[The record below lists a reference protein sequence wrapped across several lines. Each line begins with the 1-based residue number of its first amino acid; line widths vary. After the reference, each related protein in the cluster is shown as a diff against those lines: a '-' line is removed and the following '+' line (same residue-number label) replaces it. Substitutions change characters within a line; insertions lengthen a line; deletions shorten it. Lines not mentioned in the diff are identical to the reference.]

1 MLCSSDWPVI
11 KMTVMGKKTSTRKHD
26 RIIYLFWFC
35 LVILSPSI
43 FALNQQQQLTQT
55 GFSEELRKAYIQN
68 DDQLADSLIRA
79 NRFLVKPFINDLV
92 KECISTELNGKTAES
107 KQVMTIA
114 QKAASNFEE
123 IFGEKSLKIAVN
135 YLTMWSTDQKKTKFS
150 ADSIFSI
157 GIKFRLGKE
166 YEKAMEYFP
175 QALNMYKNIGDER
188 GESEVLGHVA
198 VLYFDQ
204 ADFQSAMAWYR
215 EALIK
220 REKVDDKQL
229 TGNTLN
235 SIGSV
240 YLRGFNDYPQA
251 ISYYEKAGKL
261 REEIGDTQGLRT
273 TMTYEANAYLRQ
285 ADQLKI
291 SGKYVEALSSLDKS
305 GEIQLKLN
313 SRVSYAEVLS
323 NMGFVYSRLGDYT
336 VAVEKLSEALKIMKE
351 EDDIEGLAGVYNNL
365 GVVLQDAGREE
376 KALEYFN
383 NSLRIYEEKGDLSQ
397 VLPMLNNI
405 GTVYFNM
412 GDFNKAEEY
421 HERGLRISRDLNEK
435 NIEVDFL
442 LNLANDQTLLGKLD
456 DAKAN
461 YVAGY
466 EVAKSLNNPELIW
479 KITAGMAENYELR
492 GEFEKAIELND
503 TALTILEGMREVLGK
518 EEFKANFM
526 AKERYAFEDIINML
540 RILHEKD
547 ITKGNDVL
555 AFQYAERSKSRSL
568 LDLLSESDSITNP
581 AYAGMASAHP
591 VTLEEA
597 QALCGDK
604 NTVILEYMVGDSS
617 SCLWVITS
625 TDHQLFKIP
634 PLKELQEQVETI
646 RFALQDPEQT
656 ESGFLTTA
664 GYDLYQELI
673 QPAESFLTKKS
684 NLVIIPDGILNYL
697 PFEVLLTENTGKNQE
712 ISYADLPYL
721 VKKYSISYG
730 QSASVLKN
738 LLSEYAADQEIK
750 PGNRRLIAF
759 GDPDYGDTGGTDLS
773 AGKQYRRLAYSGKE
787 VEKIASYFREGFSDT
802 YLRDAATEENVK
814 RNGKLNEYDYIHFA
828 AHGYIDEDRPDL
840 SSLVLAQGNNSEEDG
855 LLQAAEI
862 YNLKLNA
869 DLVVLSACQTGLGK
883 LVRGEGIVGLT
894 RAFMYAGTPSVLVS
908 LWSVSDISTADLMGE
923 FYESLIKHKLS
934 KTNALRKAQL
944 ALLSDDKYAH
954 PFYWASFV
962 LYGDWR

>member
-11 KMTVMGKKTSTRKHD
+11 KLTVMEKEIKTRKHD
-26 RIIYLFWFC
+26 RIIFLFWLC
-35 LVILSPSI
+35 LIMLSPSI
-43 FALNQQQQLTQT
+43 FALNKPQQLTQA
-55 GFSEELRKAYIQN
+55 GFSQELREACIQS
-68 DDQLADSLIRA
+68 DDQLAISLIRA

-92 KECISTELNGKTAES
+92 KECISSELHGSAAES
-107 KQVMTIA
+107 KQILTIA
-114 QKAASNFEE
+114 QKVASDFEE
-123 IFGEKSLKIAVN
+123 IFGEKSLGIAVN
-135 YLTMWSTDQKKTKFS
+135 YLAMWSKDQKKTKHT

-157 GIKFRLGKE
+157 GIKYRLGKE
-166 YEKAMEYFP
+166 YEKAMEYLP
-175 QALNMYKNIGDER
+175 QALDMYKNIGDER
-188 GESEVLGHVA
+188 GESEVLGHIA

-204 ADFQSAMAWYR
+204 ADFQSAMTWYQ

-235 SIGSV
+235 SIGSI
-240 YLRGFNDYPQA
+240 YLRSFNDYPQA
-251 ISYYEKAGKL
+251 IYYYEKAGKL
-261 REEIGDTQGLRT
+261 REEIGDIQGLRT
-273 TMTYEANAYLRQ
+273 TLTYKANAYLRQ
-285 ADQLKI
+285 ADQLKN
-291 SGKYVEALSSLDKS
+291 SGKYAEALSSLEKS
-305 GEIQLKLN
+305 GEIQLELN
-313 SRVSYAEVLS
+313 SRANYAEVLS
-323 NMGFVYSRLGDYT
+323 NMGFVYSKLGDYP
-336 VAVEKLSEALKIMKE
+336 VAVEKMQEAVKIMNE
-351 EDDIEGLAGVYNNL
+351 ENDTEGLAGVYNNF

-383 NSLRIYEEKGDLSQ
+383 SSLKIYEEKGDLSQ

-412 GDFNKAEEY
+412 RDFNKAEEY
-421 HERGLRISRDLNEK
+421 HKRGLQISRDLNEK

-456 DAKAN
+456 EAKAN
-461 YVAGY
+461 YMAGY
-466 EVAKSLNNPELIW
+466 EIAKSLNNPELLW

-503 TALTILEGMREVLGK
+503 TALAILEGMRETLGR

-540 RILHEKD
+540 RILNEKD

-555 AFQYAERSKSRSL
+555 AFGYAERSKSRSL

-581 AYAGMASAHP
+581 AYAGLASAHP
-591 VTLEEA
+591 VSLEEA

-625 TDHQLFKIP
+625 TDHRLFKIP
-634 PLKELQEQVETI
+634 PRKELQEQIETI
-646 RFALQDPEQT
+646 RFALQHPEQT
-656 ESGFLTTA
+656 ESEFLTTA
-664 GYDLYQELI
+664 GYYLYQVLI
-673 QPAESFLTKKS
+673 QPAETFLTKKS

-697 PFEVLLTENTGKNQE
+697 PFEVLLTGNTAKNQE

-738 LLSEYAADQEIK
+738 LLAESAADQKIK

-759 GDPDYGDTGGTDLS
+759 GDPDYSDPDGADLS
-773 AGKQYRRLAYSGKE
+773 VGKNYRRLPYSGKE
-787 VEKIASYFREGFSDT
+787 VENIASYFREGFSDT
-802 YLRDAATEENVK
+802 YLRDEATEENFR

-828 AHGYIDEDRPDL
+828 AHGYIDEERPDL
-840 SSLVLAQGNNSEEDG
+840 SSLVLTRGNNSEEDG
-855 LLQAAEI
+855 LLRAAEI

-883 LVRGEGIVGLT
+883 LVRGEGIIGLT
-894 RAFMYAGTPSVLVS
+894 RAFMYAGTPSVMVS

-923 FYESLIKHKLS
+923 FYEGLIKHKLS
-934 KTNALRKAQL
+934 KTDALRKAQL
-944 ALLSDDKYAH
+944 ALLSDDEYAH

-962 LYGDWR
+962 LFGDWR

>member
-1 MLCSSDWPVI
+1 MEKEI
-11 KMTVMGKKTSTRKHD
+11 KTRKHD
-26 RIIYLFWFC
+26 RIIFLFWFC
-35 LVILSPSI
+35 LIMLSPSI
-43 FALNQQQQLTQT
+43 FALNKPQQLTQA
-55 GFSEELRKAYIQN
+55 GFSQELREACIQS
-68 DDQLADSLIRA
+68 DDQLAISLIRA

-92 KECISTELNGKTAES
+92 KECIGSELHGSAAES
-107 KQVMTIA
+107 KQILTIA
-114 QKAASNFEE
+114 QKVASDFEE
-123 IFGEKSLKIAVN
+123 IFGEKSLGIAVN
-135 YLTMWSTDQKKTKFS
+135 YLAIWSKDQKKTKHT

-157 GIKFRLGKE
+157 GIKYRLGKE
-166 YEKAMEYFP
+166 YEKAMEYLP
-175 QALNMYKNIGDER
+175 QALDMYKNIGDER
-188 GESEVLGHVA
+188 GESEVLGHIA

-204 ADFQSAMAWYR
+204 ADFQSAMTWYQ

-235 SIGSV
+235 SIGSI
-240 YLRGFNDYPQA
+240 YLRSFNDYPQA
-251 ISYYEKAGKL
+251 IYYYEKAGKL
-261 REEIGDTQGLRT
+261 REEIGDIQGLRT
-273 TMTYEANAYLRQ
+273 TLTYKANAYLRQ
-285 ADQLKI
+285 ADQLKN
-291 SGKYVEALSSLDKS
+291 SGKYAEALSSLEKS
-305 GEIQLKLN
+305 GEIQLELN
-313 SRVSYAEVLS
+313 SRANYAEVLS
-323 NMGFVYSRLGDYT
+323 NMGFVYSKLGDYP
-336 VAVEKLSEALKIMKE
+336 VAVEKMQEAVKIMNE
-351 EDDIEGLAGVYNNL
+351 ENDTEGLAGVYNNF

-383 NSLRIYEEKGDLSQ
+383 SSLKIYEEKGDLSQ

-412 GDFNKAEEY
+412 RDFNKAEEY
-421 HERGLRISRDLNEK
+421 HKRGLQISRDLNEK

-456 DAKAN
+456 EAKAN
-461 YVAGY
+461 YTAGY
-466 EVAKSLNNPELIW
+466 EIAKSLNNPELIW

-503 TALTILEGMREVLGK
+503 TALAILEGMRETLGR

-540 RILHEKD
+540 RILNEKD

-555 AFQYAERSKSRSL
+555 AFGYAERSKSRSL

-581 AYAGMASAHP
+581 AYAGLASAHP
-591 VTLEEA
+591 VSLEEA

-625 TDHQLFKIP
+625 TDHRLFKIP
-634 PLKELQEQVETI
+634 PRKELQEQIETI
-646 RFALQDPEQT
+646 RFALQHPEQT

-664 GYDLYQELI
+664 GYYLYQELI
-673 QPAESFLTKKS
+673 QPAETFLTKKS

-697 PFEVLLTENTGKNQE
+697 PFEVLLTGNTAKNQE

-738 LLSEYAADQEIK
+738 LLAESAADQKIK

-759 GDPDYGDTGGTDLS
+759 GDPDYSDPDGADLS
-773 AGKQYRRLAYSGKE
+773 VGKNYRRLPYSGKE
-787 VEKIASYFREGFSDT
+787 VENIASYFREGFSDT
-802 YLRDAATEENVK
+802 YLRDEATEENFR

-828 AHGYIDEDRPDL
+828 AHGYIDEERPDL
-840 SSLVLAQGNNSEEDG
+840 SSLVLTRGNNSEEDG
-855 LLQAAEI
+855 LLRAAEI

-883 LVRGEGIVGLT
+883 LVRGEGIIGLT
-894 RAFMYAGTPSVLVS
+894 RAFMYAGTPSVMVS

-923 FYESLIKHKLS
+923 FYEGLIKHKLS
-934 KTNALRKAQL
+934 KTDALRKAQL
-944 ALLSDDKYAH
+944 ALLSDDEYAH

-962 LYGDWR
+962 LFGDWR